1 MALEASV
8 EEASAEVAQVVD
20 GNTINNK
27 KRHLNNMKNLI
38 LLGAALAPSL
48 LFAQEDYTI
57 KGKIG
62 AFNSPAKVYM
72 QYADQ
77 GQRLLDSAI
86 ITNGEFKFNGTVQ
99 EPTQAY
105 LILSLEGLPL
115 RELQNP
121 DVNSIY
127 LSKGVI
133 NITGA
138 ELKTATISGNALNE
152 EMTVYKSKMKP
163 VEEGLKSLNDEYAAS
178 SAEKKEDEAYIAD
191 LQARAADFFKLQA
204 TLTEQFINE
213 NPNSYISLNLVDE
226 TLSPANIT
234 TFEAAFQNLS
244 ANLRN
249 STKGKSIAEKIEGMR
264 KLAVGATAPDFTL
277 PDTSGNDLSLSSL
290 RGKYVLVDFWAS
302 WCGPCRH
309 ENPFV
314 VAAYNKYKDKGFTIL
329 GVSLDNPG
337 KKDAWMKAI
346 EDDQLAQWTHVSDLQ
361 GWQSDVVKLYSI
373 RGIPQNYLLDQDGK
387 IVASNLRGAA
397 LDEKLAELLN

>member
-1 MALEASV
+1 
-8 EEASAEVAQVVD
+8 
-20 GNTINNK
+20 
-27 KRHLNNMKNLI
+27 MKNLI

-62 AFNSPAKVYM
+62 AFSSPAKVYM

>member
-1 MALEASV
+1 MVSV
-8 EEASAEVAQVVD
+8 VSVAEASAAVEQVAD
-20 GNTINNK
+20 GNTINSEK
-27 KRHLNNMKNLI
+27 LQFNNMKNLI
-38 LLGAALAPSL
+38 LLGAALVPSL

-62 AFNSPAKVYM
+62 SFNSPAKIYM
-72 QYADQ
+72 QYADK
-77 GQRLLDSAI
+77 GQRLVDSAA
-86 ITNGEFKFNGTVQ
+86 ITNGEFKFNGTVE

-105 LILSLEGLPL
+105 LILSPDGLPL

-121 DVNSIY
+121 DVNSLY
-127 LSKGVI
+127 LSKGVV
-133 NITGA
+133 NVAGTG
-138 ELKTATISGNALNE
+138 LKDATISGNALNE
-152 EMTVYKSKMKP
+152 EMTVYKEQLKQ
-163 VEEGLKSLNDEYAAS
+163 VEGGFKALNAEYAAAS
-178 SAEKKEDEAYIAD
+178 PEKKEDEAYIAE
-191 LQARAADFFKLQA
+191 LQGRAGELYKLQ
-204 TLTEQFINE
+204 TSLNEQFIKN
-213 NPNSYISLNLVDE
+213 NPKSYISLNLVDE
-226 TLSPANIT
+226 MLTPETIAS
-234 TFEAAFQNLS
+234 FEPAFQNLS
-244 ANLRN
+244 TDLKN
-249 STKGKSIAEKIEGMR
+249 SAKGKSITEKIEGMR

-337 KKDAWMKAI
+337 KKDAWVKAI
-346 EDDQLAQWTHVSDLQ
+346 ADDELQQWSHVSDLL

-373 RGIPQNYLLDQDGK
+373 RGIPQNYLLDQEGK

-397 LDEKLAELLN
+397 LDEKLADLLN

>member
-1 MALEASV
+1 
-8 EEASAEVAQVVD
+8 
-20 GNTINNK
+20 
-27 KRHLNNMKNLI
+27 MKNLI
-38 LLGAALAPSL
+38 LLGAALVPSL

-62 AFNSPAKVYM
+62 SLNSPAKVYM
-72 QYADQ
+72 QYADK
-77 GQRLLDSAI
+77 GQRLIDSA
-86 ITNGEFKFNGTVQ
+86 NVVDGEFKFTGTVQ

-105 LILSLEGLPL
+105 LILSPEGLPL
-115 RELQNP
+115 RALKNP
-121 DVNSIY
+121 DVNSLY

-133 NITGA
+133 SVVGEDLRNA
-138 ELKTATISGNALNE
+138 AISGNALNE
-152 EMTVYKSKMKP
+152 ELMVYKGQQKQA
-163 VEEGLKSLNDEYAAS
+163 EESFVAINAEYEAAS
-178 SAEKKEDEAYIAD
+178 PEKKKDEA
-191 LQARAADFFKLQA
+191 F
-204 TLTEQFINE
+204 LTELRGRMQEVYKKKNSINEQFIKD
-213 NPNSYISLNLVDE
+213 NPKSYIALNLVDE
-226 TLSPANIT
+226 MLTPATIT
-234 TFEAAFQNLS
+234 SFEPAFQNLS
-244 ANLRN
+244 SELKN
-249 STKGKSIAEKIEGMR
+249 SAKGKSIAEKIEGMR

-309 ENPFV
+309 ENPVV

-337 KKDAWMKAI
+337 KKDTWMKAI
-346 EDDQLAQWTHVSDLQ
+346 ADDELAQWPHVSDLK

-397 LDEKLAELLN
+397 LEEKLAELLN